1 MIAFYQ
7 QLSVWIEYFMLSR
20 LNCCYVRTQTIENIL
35 YVDSHSHLSAQLR
48 YDHQLQGR
56 LEHGGLCGHPLQNGE
71 LVSVIIQDRVRTPEV
86 AKCM

>member
-20 LNCCYVRTQTIENIL
+20 LNCCYVRTQTLGNIL
-35 YVDSHSHLSAQLR
+35 YVGSHLGAQLR
-48 YDHQLQGR
+48 YDRQLQGR
-56 LEHGGLCGHPLQNGE
+56 LERGGLCRHPFQNGE